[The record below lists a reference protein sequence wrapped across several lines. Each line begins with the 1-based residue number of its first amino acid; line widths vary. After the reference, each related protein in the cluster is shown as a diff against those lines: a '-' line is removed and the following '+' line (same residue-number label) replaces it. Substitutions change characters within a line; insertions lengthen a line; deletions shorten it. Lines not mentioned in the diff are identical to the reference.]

1 MISDQDSQE
10 SVHDL
15 LPQEDAPIEAVAP
28 SPKTEPPK
36 TERPAVQGPLL
47 TIQTPSLAEVYSQ
60 AGVRVPP
67 HGFSILKIAEMLSSV
82 HIRELTPD
90 AKRAAVLLTLEAS
103 NIQVNEVTEDAA
115 RRERVL
121 NDYEARQLQ
130 IFQNYKTG
138 KAQQGQETQVEIER
152 LIEQLRLLLQANEK
166 EIASEKNRLDEW
178 RARKREEERKIR
190 TAASLFAPTLAQQPA
205 ADTIPIPPMPQPDAP
220 AAAGS
225 RTPAAS
231 PSNDSAGKSPARPSL
246 WKR

>member
-1 MISDQDSQE
+1 MIHEQDSQE

-15 LPQEDAPIEAVAP
+15 LPQEDVPAEAV
-28 SPKTEPPK
+28 EPAPK
-36 TERPAVQGPLL
+36 TERSAGQATLP
-47 TIQTPSLAEVYSQ
+47 TIQTPSLSEVYAL

-67 HGFSILKIAEMLSSV
+67 HGFSILKVAEMLSSV

-103 NIQVNEVTEDAA
+103 NIQVTEVTEDAA

-121 NDYEARQLQ
+121 NDYEARQFQ

-138 KAQQGQETQVEIER
+138 KAQQSQETQAEIDR
-152 LIEQLRLLLQANEK
+152 LTEQLRLLIQANEK

-178 RARKREEERKIR
+178 RTRKREEERKIR
-190 TAASLFAPTLAQQPA
+190 TAASLFATTLAQQPA
-205 ADTIPIPPMPQPDAP
+205 ADTIPMPTLPQPDAP
-220 AAAGS
+220 AAAASAGNRS
-225 RTPAAS
+225 PAATPAAD
-231 PSNDSAGKSPARPSL
+231 NSAPKSSTRPSL

>member
-1 MISDQDSQE
+1 MTLEPDSQE

-15 LPQEDAPIEAVAP
+15 LPQDDAPAEAVAP
-28 SPKTEPPK
+28 SPG
-36 TERPAVQGPLL
+36 TERPAGQGTLPAV
-47 TIQTPSLAEVYSQ
+47 QTPNLSEVYAQ
-60 AGVRVPP
+60 AGVRVPA
-67 HGFSILKIAEMLSSV
+67 HGFTILKIAEMLSSV
-82 HIRELTPD
+82 HIRELPPD

-138 KAQQGQETQVEIER
+138 KAQQSQEAQAEIER

-166 EIASEKNRLDEW
+166 EVASEKNRLDEW
-178 RARKREEERKIR
+178 RTRKREEERKIR

-205 ADTIPIPPMPQPDAP
+205 NDTITIPQVPQPDAP
-220 AAAGS
+220 AAASAGNRS
-225 RTPAAS
+225 PAAS
-231 PSNDSAGKSPARPSL
+231 PSTDNSAGKSSTRPSL

>member
-1 MISDQDSQE
+1 MIHEQDSQE

-15 LPQEDAPIEAVAP
+15 LPQEDVPAEAV
-28 SPKTEPPK
+28 EPAPK
-36 TERPAVQGPLL
+36 TERSAGQAAQP
-47 TIQTPSLAEVYSQ
+47 TIQTPSISEVYAQ

-67 HGFSILKIAEMLSSV
+67 HGFSILKVAEMLSSV

-138 KAQQGQETQVEIER
+138 KAQQSQETQAEIDR
-152 LIEQLRLLLQANEK
+152 LTEQLRLLIQANEK

-178 RARKREEERKIR
+178 RTRKREEERKIR
-190 TAASLFAPTLAQQPA
+190 TAASLFATTLAQQPA
-205 ADTIPIPPMPQPDAP
+205 ADTIPMPTVPQPDAP
-220 AAAGS
+220 AAASAGNRS
-225 RTPAAS
+225 PAATPATD
-231 PSNDSAGKSPARPSL
+231 NSAGKPSTRPSL